1 MLKYF
6 LFVLIPISFYAQ
18 NSKNIQFNK
27 FGIIYKE
34 GANGLDSLNVLKA
47 DVTTK
52 YGKFTI
58 QIIDNNKNGKFNDY
72 KKEDSTIN
80 RIYDGFHIS
89 KYNSEF
95 IPTIFDPIS
104 VLKERTK
111 FVINGIVFELFNL
124 IRDDKGLY
132 KAKIKN
138 SKKNINYK
146 LLFDNKSLIFADKL
160 NSICVFDSNNNK
172 VNLKKILKK
181 KKLYIF
187 PINTNLDVRFPNLYN
202 ITKAEETSLVTID
215 LIYVIVQSEHSTIS
229 NFIKLRKL
237 NHKVFYIK
245 KDDYKNLFL
254 LGYNEIHRGIL
265 FNKKGGVIDDRI
277 FSFDIHKYDN

>member
-6 LFVLIPISFYAQ
+6 LLVLIPVSIYSQ
-18 NSKNIQFNK
+18 KNIIFNK
-27 FGIIYKE
+27 SGVIYKE
-34 GANGLDSLNVLKA
+34 EANGLDTLNVLKA
-47 DVTTK
+47 NIDSK

-58 QIIDNNKNGKFNDY
+58 QIIDNNKNGKFTDY
-72 KKEDSTIN
+72 KKERSAIN

-104 VLKERTK
+104 VLKEKPK
-111 FVINGIVFELFNL
+111 FVINGIVFELFDF
-124 IRDDKGLY
+124 IKDDKGLY

-138 SKKNINYK
+138 IKKNTNYK
-146 LLFDNKSLIFADKL
+146 LLFDNKSLIFVDKL
-160 NSICVFDSNNNK
+160 NPICVFDGNNK
-172 VNLKKILKK
+172 KINLQKILNEKYI
-181 KKLYIF
+181 YIF
-187 PINTNLDVRFPNLYN
+187 PINTSLDVKFPNLYN
-202 ITKAEETSLVTID
+202 IAKAEETSLVNID
-215 LIYVIVQSEHSTIS
+215 LIYVIVQSENSTIS

-245 KDDYKNLFL
+245 KGDYKNLFL

-265 FNKKGGVIDDRI
+265 FDKKGDVIDDRI